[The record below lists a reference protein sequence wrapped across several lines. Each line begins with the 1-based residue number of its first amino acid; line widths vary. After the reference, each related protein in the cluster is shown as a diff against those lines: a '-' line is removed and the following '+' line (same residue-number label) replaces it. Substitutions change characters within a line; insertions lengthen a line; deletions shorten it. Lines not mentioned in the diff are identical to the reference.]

1 MINLLVLPVSRRQVL
16 CYWGLREIRTVQQ
29 GWGALWSH
37 PTAHSHQGR
46 PRGPAAL
53 QVCVHLWGQVG
64 VLPWDVGSVAVLAPD
79 SGSCPGHNLCHHAM
93 SPHCPQP
100 IGAAPKQSV
109 DCDGIHGA
117 LSRPRDLVSG
127 CPPSWS
133 ALGPL
138 ASFSGLSELQPGLE
152 CWCPRCSVP
161 SRALVLT
168 VCEHPLGRPCSCS
181 KRKGGAMDVGVWA
194 WRTCRS
200 EHPRQGQLKGGAELN
215 QMLP

>member
-1 MINLLVLPVSRRQVL
+1 MATFQMLTSHLGLVVPMLDSHIQFFWSMHTQPA
-16 CYWGLREIRTVQQ
+16 Q
-29 GWGALWSH
+29 GH
-37 PTAHSHQGR
+37 
-46 PRGPAAL
+46 PRGPAVL
-53 QVCVHLWGQVG
+53 QACVHLWGQVG

-100 IGAAPKQSV
+100 IGAAPRQSV

-117 LSRPRDLVSG
+117 LSRPGDLVSG

-168 VCEHPLGRPCSCS
+168 VCEHLCSHGAGEGGRTDACLILPPGLLHGRGLYPPRSLCLLADG
-181 KRKGGAMDVGVWA
+181 KR
-194 WRTCRS
+194 
-200 EHPRQGQLKGGAELN
+200 
-215 QMLP
+215 